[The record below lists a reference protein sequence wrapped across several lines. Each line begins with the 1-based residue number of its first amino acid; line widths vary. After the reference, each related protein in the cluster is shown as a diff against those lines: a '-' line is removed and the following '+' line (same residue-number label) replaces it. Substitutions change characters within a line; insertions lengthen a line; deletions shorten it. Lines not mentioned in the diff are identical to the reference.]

1 VARLELESLTK
12 TFGGVGALR
21 GVTLAVEDGE
31 LLAVVGPSG
40 CGKSTLLSLVA
51 GLEAPTS
58 GAVRVDG
65 RVVNDLSPRERDVA
79 MVFQSYALYPHRT
92 VRRNLSFPLEVAG
105 LPRREIA
112 ARVSEVA
119 SLLGLEPLLDRRPA
133 ELSGGQR
140 QRVALG
146 RALVR
151 RPKLF
156 LLDEPLSNLDA
167 ALRVSVRAEL
177 KKLHERLGATFV
189 YVTHDQA
196 EAMTLADRIA
206 VLRDGRLEQHAT
218 PREIYG
224 APATAFVARFVG
236 VPQVNLV
243 SPEALGLPA
252 ARAEVGIRPED
263 LAVRE
268 GGAAG
273 EPGGAAGQ
281 GLDARVWLV
290 EPVGP
295 ETWVTVERA
304 GVRLVARAGPAFD
317 APAGAPVRLSFDPAR
332 LHWFDAETG
341 RRIAPPG

>member
-1 VARLELESLTK
+1 VSVAGVRLSLESLSK
-12 TFGGVGALR
+12 SYGAVAALR
-21 GVTLAVEDGE
+21 DVTLSVADGE

-51 GLEAPTS
+51 GLDVPTA
-58 GAVRVDG
+58 GVVRIDG

-79 MVFQSYALYPHRT
+79 MVFQSYALYPHMT
-92 VRRNLSFPLEVAG
+92 VRRNLAFPLEVAG
-105 LPRREIA
+105 VPRRERA
-112 ARVSEVA
+112 ARVEEVA
-119 SLLGLEPLLDRRPA
+119 ALLGLAQLLERRPA
-133 ELSGGQR
+133 ALSGGQR

-151 RPKLF
+151 RPKVF

-167 ALRVSVRAEL
+167 ALRLGVRAEL

-206 VLRDGRLEQHAT
+206 VLRDGALEQVGT

-236 VPQVNLV
+236 TPPVNLV
-243 SPEALGLPA
+243 APEVLGLPA
-252 ARAEVGIRPED
+252 GAADVALRPEGLRVSRAEDAP
-263 LAVRE
+263 
-268 GGAAG
+268 
-273 EPGGAAGQ
+273 

-290 EPVGP
+290 EPMGS
-295 ETWVTVERA
+295 ETWVTVER
-304 GVRLVARAGPAFD
+304 GGTRLVARCDAAFD
-317 APAGAPVRLSFDPAR
+317 APPGAPVRISFDPSR
-332 LHWFDAETG
+332 LHRFDRATG
-341 RRIAPPG
+341 RRSTSS